1 MILVSLAEPTSGER
15 MRFERRRRTRDDER
29 VLPLVNIVFLLLI
42 FFMLTGRLSV
52 PDPFG
57 VAPPHSA
64 SRSAADGHGTTITVL
79 MAANGR
85 LALDGKVVERARLK
99 SDVAKRLSDDGT
111 TRVRLM
117 ADGRAE
123 ARRVVAVIDLL
134 QRSGVKNLHL
144 RTVSRN
150 R

>member
-1 MILVSLAEPTSGER
+1 

-42 FFMLTGRLSV
+42 FFMLTGRLAV

-64 SRSAADGHGTTITVL
+64 SRSAADGHGTITVL

-85 LALDGKVVERARLK
+85 LALDGKVVEQARLK
-99 SDVAKRLSDDGT
+99 SDIAKRLSDDGT

-134 QRSGVKNLHL
+134 QRSGVKNLRL